1 MIIPTLHIT
10 DNESWIELID
20 LVHPDD
26 EPIVET
32 SMTTT
37 EDTVVMWYD
46 LLTICIDN
54 YGMGYDI
61 GYNDALEDMEGGEFE
76 PSVDD

>member
-20 LVHPDD
+20 LAHPDD

-37 EDTVVMWYD
+37 EDTIDMWYY
-46 LLTICIDN
+46 LLTICVDN
-54 YGMGYDI
+54 YGMGYDA
-61 GYNDALEDMEGGEFE
+61 GYMTAYDEMDDED
-76 PSVDD
+76 D

>member
-10 DNESWIELID
+10 DNESWIEFID
-20 LVHPDD
+20 LAHLDD
-26 EPIVET
+26 EPIITT

-46 LLTICIDN
+46 LLTICMDN
-54 YGMGYDI
+54 YDMGYDI
-61 GYNDALEDMEGGEFE
+61 GYNDAIEDMEGGEFDVE
-76 PSVDD
+76 V

>member
-20 LVHPDD
+20 LAHPDD

-37 EDTVVMWYD
+37 EDTIDMWYD
-46 LLTICIDN
+46 LLTICVDN
-54 YGMGYDI
+54 YGMVYDVGYMTAYDEM
-61 GYNDALEDMEGGEFE
+61 DDED
-76 PSVDD
+76 D

>member
-20 LVHPDD
+20 LAHPDD
-26 EPIVET
+26 EPIITT
-32 SMTTT
+32 SMATT

-46 LLTICIDN
+46 LLTICVDN
-54 YGMGYDI
+54 YDMGYDI
-61 GYNDALEDMEGGEFE
+61 GYNDAIEDMEGGEFE
-76 PSVDD
+76 PSVDC